1 MSPHIVLLRS
11 EFGFTSGSG
20 IHFPSA
26 WFWITCYLFLTMV
39 LAALMLCYF
48 SDQARNSHLISA
60 MFVDTFKPQ
69 SKKSDY
75 MTEKLQRPNAD
86 AVINSQ
92 ICIPSQEQ
100 VSIICQ
106 VSESFWVDFR
116 PISLYLYDGLQ
127 VRTTQLNSQCFH
139 ILFFFFFPKF
149 QIF

>member
-1 MSPHIVLLRS
+1 
-11 EFGFTSGSG
+11 
-20 IHFPSA
+20 
-26 WFWITCYLFLTMV
+26 
-39 LAALMLCYF
+39 
-48 SDQARNSHLISA
+48 
-60 MFVDTFKPQ
+60 
-69 SKKSDY
+69 

-127 VRTTQLNSQCFH
+127 IRTTQLNS
-139 ILFFFFFPKF
+139 
-149 QIF
+149 